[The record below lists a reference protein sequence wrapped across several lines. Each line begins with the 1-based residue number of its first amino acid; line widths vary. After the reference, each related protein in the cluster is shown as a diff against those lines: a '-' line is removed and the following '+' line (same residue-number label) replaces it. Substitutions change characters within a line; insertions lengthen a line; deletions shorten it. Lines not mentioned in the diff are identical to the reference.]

1 MSKTIREYFET
12 RIAIE
17 APPTTSLDNRLKL
30 ATAALLIEISKA
42 DHHIHESE
50 KESITNALSA
60 SFGMSS
66 EETKEI
72 IELADQEVNKSISI
86 YEFTRLINDNYTM
99 EQKKHVIGLL
109 WQIALSDNH
118 LEALEEYLI
127 RKTATL
133 LHVSHDDFINEKLK
147 AQEMKNN

>member
-17 APPTTSLDNRLKL
+17 GPPTTSLENKLKL

-42 DHHIHESE
+42 DHHIYESE

-99 EQKKHVIGLL
+99 DQKKHVIGLL
-109 WQIALSDNH
+109 WRIALSDGH

-127 RKTATL
+127 RKTASL
-133 LHVSHDDFINEKLK
+133 LHVSHEDFINEKLK

>member
-1 MSKTIREYFET
+1 MSTTIRKYFET

-17 APPTTSLDNRLKL
+17 APSTTSINNKLKL

-42 DHHIHESE
+42 DHHVHENE
-50 KESITNALSA
+50 KESITNALST

-86 YEFTRLINDNYTM
+86 YEFTRLINENYTM

-109 WQIALSDNH
+109 WQIALSDDH
-118 LEALEEYLI
+118 LEALEEHLI
-127 RKTATL
+127 RKTAGL
-133 LHVSHDDFINEKLK
+133 LHVSHEDFINEKLK
-147 AQEMKNN
+147 AKEMKNN